1 MKEKITLHFYL
12 RSKKAVTTG
21 LLPLYVR
28 LTVDSKRLE
37 FSSKKFIEKS
47 KWADHLSKMK
57 GNSEEARSINMYV
70 DSIKTEVNNIEMI
83 LKNQNKPLTIGNFK
97 KLLFKQ
103 SDCDRMIGVIY
114 NEHNNR
120 IKELIG
126 KGYAA
131 GTLER
136 FAISKKHLEEFLVW
150 KLNTKDI
157 SIKEIDFALIKDFE
171 FYLRSIKECSNN
183 TAVKYIRNFRKIVNI
198 CLENDWLDKDPF
210 VKYKGAME
218 QVDTNFLFESQ
229 VEAIYRKKYSS
240 TRLTT
245 IRDIFIFSCFTGLAY
260 VEANDLRPDD
270 IRIGIDGQK
279 WIFKNRQKTGT
290 LSKIPLLP
298 VAEEII
304 LKYVN
309 HPKSVNEGKILPM
322 ISNQKVN
329 EYLKEIGDL
338 SRIPFDLTFHVA
350 RHTFATMM
358 LTNGVPIET
367 VSKMLGHKNIHTTQH
382 YARIL
387 DQKISDDM
395 ASVKLKFTGNQ
406 KLAKLA

>member
-1 MKEKITLHFYL
+1 MNEKITLHFYL

-28 LTVDSKRLE
+28 LTVDSERLE

-70 DSIKTEVNNIEMI
+70 DSIKTEVNNIEMT
-83 LKNQNKPLTIGNFK
+83 LKNQMKPLTIGNFK

-103 SDCDRMIGVIY
+103 SDCDRMIGTIY
-114 NEHNNR
+114 SDHNNR

-171 FYLRSIKECSNN
+171 FYLRSVKECSNN

-218 QVDTNFLFESQ
+218 QVDTNFLLESQ
-229 VEAIYRKKYSS
+229 VEAIYGKKYTSP
-240 TRLTT
+240 RLTT
-245 IRDIFIFSCFTGLAY
+245 IRDMFIFSCFTGLAY
-260 VEANDLRPDD
+260 VEANDLRPEH

-279 WIFKNRQKTGT
+279 WIFKHRQKTGT

-298 VAEEII
+298 IAEEII
-304 LKYVN
+304 LRYAS

-395 ASVKLKFTGNQ
+395 ASVRLKFTDSQ